1 MLNLY
6 CYSEK
11 IIYQTDKESDFE
23 AYKLQAQ
30 IEGLKTVESEYFP
43 FEVNETGIIKL
54 DSENNPLPISAKKK
68 IEIGISDLETEK
80 KRIEILII
88 DNFEKSFNEI
98 KTKYSDSEREGW
110 SFLVSES
117 DSFLKDF
124 DFEKIPSL
132 HAETNFTTDKN
143 VVVQTAKKILQNSY
157 NYKKFLGQ
165 MKFLKSSRIEKL
177 ENAKTINEILEIEKD
192 LR

>member
-68 IEIGISDLETEK
+68 IEIGLSDLETER
-80 KRIEILII
+80 KRVLNLI
-88 DNFEKSFNEI
+88 NSSFEKSFEEI
-98 KTKYSDSEREGW
+98 KIRYTQSEREGW
-110 SFLVSES
+110 NYLVKECE
-117 DSFLKDF
+117 DWIENKNL
-124 DFEKIPSL
+124 ETIPSL
-132 HAETNFTTDKN
+132 QAEINSYDPLEITIR
-143 VVVQTAKKILQNSY
+143 AEKILNNSKEY
-157 NYKKFLGQ
+157 RVFLGTQ
-165 MKFLKSSRIEKL
+165 KNLKNRRLELLKSIKTPEKL
-177 ENAKTINEILEIEKD
+177 LELEKE
-192 LR
+192 LV